1 MNRVYC
7 EKESEILEAL
17 RRGEV
22 GPDLATHVA
31 TCAICADTLAVSE
44 FFKADRAAA
53 LAQQCHS
60 ERTGAPGEPGFGSL
74 GWRSAP
80 FAPRMVLRGEEPRL
94 DPNTSAVNENMQFC
108 PGLPDSD
115 FLWWKA
121 QLARK
126 QIAMERATRSIA
138 LVKKLSYFGAA
149 VAGLWLVF
157 APGHLGSILSVL
169 SRHEIWP
176 AGALSQTALLL
187 GVGALVFT
195 LLGSLYLARPEK

>member
-7 EKESEILEAL
+7 ERESEILEAL

-22 GPDLATHVA
+22 GPELATHAA

-60 ERTGAPGEPGFGSL
+60 ERS
-74 GWRSAP
+74 
-80 FAPRMVLRGEEPRL
+80 EEPRL

-108 PGLPDSD
+108 PSLPAPD

-126 QIAMERATRSIA
+126 QIAVERATRSIA
-138 LVKKLSYFGAA
+138 LVKKLSYVGAA
-149 VAGLWLVF
+149 AAATWLVF
-157 APGHLGSILSVL
+157 APGTLGSFLNFL
-169 SRHEIWP
+169 SRHEIWS
-176 AGALSQTALLL
+176 AGALSQTALFL